1 MLDAAGRRSVG
12 LSLLIALQSFCI
24 VFFVVDVIDDAVEGI
39 VPSLHLVVEGLANL
53 ALVAAVAVEV
63 RILRDLLRRQ
73 AHANRALSIASGA
86 LHDVLDA
93 HYLQWGLTPSEADV
107 ATFTIKGCSI
117 AEIARLRGS
126 AEGTVKTHLNA
137 IYRKSGLSGRGQ
149 LASLLIEDLLNP
161 AHPGAATGRPAEEAA
176 A

>member
-53 ALVAAVAVEV
+53 ALVAAVAIEV
-63 RILRDLLRRQ
+63 RILRDSAAPAGACRPGAVDRLGGAARCARRPLPAMGADPVRGGCRHLHHQGLLYRRD
-73 AHANRALSIASGA
+73 RAA
-86 LHDVLDA
+86 
-93 HYLQWGLTPSEADV
+93 
-107 ATFTIKGCSI
+107 
-117 AEIARLRGS
+117 ARLGQ
-126 AEGTVKTHLNA
+126 GTVKTHLNA

>member
-1 MLDAAGRRSVG
+1 M
-12 LSLLIALQSFCI
+12 
-24 VFFVVDVIDDAVEGI
+24 
-39 VPSLHLVVEGLANL
+39 
-53 ALVAAVAVEV
+53 
-63 RILRDLLRRQ
+63 
-73 AHANRALSIASGA
+73 
-86 LHDVLDA
+86 LDA